1 MGYSGASGGHE
12 AILAAERLVTRGR
25 YGGASAWLGIDQI
38 TGRLRL
44 AVDRIMGEGG
54 LWSPDLAA
62 RALRQSEG
70 DVQEAAQ
77 LIRAHR
83 STLPRLAYSEPV
95 HADELRVL
103 RRISPAFR
111 NPPGSQLLGRTLD
124 YVGRLLDLMP
134 EEQARTHRPEPDLLE
149 PDLPG
154 PDRPVLADGVPAVAH
169 PHAAGDTSGGGDP
182 RRPPRLLGLLRA
194 MGIVVDRGTEDAE
207 PYDITRLPMRPGV
220 PRSARLTAMAR
231 AETGALVHLWYSHTF
246 QPGRHNHEFPG
257 EVRHGTLPVRVPHP
271 LTGAPVTVTEVR
283 VTEVETIDDL
293 DRAEEDRTRL
303 DIGYGMCFGHNERK
317 AIAMAGLDLLVHR
330 DRGRTGLEQE
340 VLLTLDGIEAS
351 GFLEHLKLPHY
362 VDFRSVLDRKRAVR
376 AAREE
381 AAKEKAA
388 RDQAAAGKAAM
399 EQAAERAALDV
410 AGKGEAVTVR

>member
-12 AILAAERLVTRGR
+12 AILAAEKLVERHR
-25 YGGASAWLGIDQI
+25 YGGPSAWLGIDQI

-54 LWSPDLAA
+54 LWAPELAA

-83 STLPRLAYSEPV
+83 STLPRVAYSEPV
-95 HADELRVL
+95 HADELRVS

-134 EEQARTHRPEPDLLE
+134 EEQARARVEELQEPAAPNGHE
-149 PDLPG
+149 HG
-154 PDRPVLADGVPAVAH
+154 HEHGHDG
-169 PHAAGDTSGGGDP
+169 TDP
-182 RRPPRLLGLLRA
+182 RRPPRLLGLLRS
-194 MGIVVDRGTEDAE
+194 MGLLVDRSTEGDPE
-207 PYDITRLPMRPGV
+207 PYDITRSPVRPGI

-231 AETGALVHLWYSHTF
+231 AETGALVHLWYSSTF

-257 EVRHGTLPVRVPHP
+257 EVRHGTLPVRVRHP
-271 LTGAPVTVTEVR
+271 LTGNPVTVAEVR

-293 DRAEEDRTRL
+293 DRAEEDRSRL
-303 DIGYGMCFGHNERK
+303 DLGYGMCFGHNERK

-330 DRGRTGLEQE
+330 DGGRTSLEQE

-376 AAREE
+376 AAMEE
-381 AAKEKAA
+381 T
-388 RDQAAAGKAAM
+388 R
-399 EQAAERAALDV
+399 
-410 AGKGEAVTVR
+410 

>member
-12 AILAAERLVTRGR
+12 AILAAEQLVERHR
-25 YGGASAWLGIDQI
+25 YGGSSAWLGIDQI

-54 LWSPDLAA
+54 LWAPELAA

-83 STLPRLAYSEPV
+83 STLPRVAYSEPV
-95 HADELRVL
+95 HADELRIS

-134 EEQARTHRPEPDLLE
+134 EEQAKARLHQPAPSHGHGPEHGHSAQGHEHPQG
-149 PDLPG
+149 PG
-154 PDRPVLADGVPAVAH
+154 SDSGQVDGH
-169 PHAAGDTSGGGDP
+169 DP
-182 RRPPRLLGLLRA
+182 RRPPRLLGLLRS
-194 MGIVVDRGTEDAE
+194 MGMLADRVTDGDAE
-207 PYDITRLPMRPGV
+207 PYDITRSPVRPGV

-257 EVRHGTLPVRVPHP
+257 EVRHGTLPMRVLHP
-271 LTGAPVTVTEVR
+271 LTGRPVTVAEVR

-293 DRAEEDRTRL
+293 DRAEEDRSRL
-303 DIGYGMCFGHNERK
+303 DLGYGMCFGHNERK

-330 DRGRTGLEQE
+330 DGGRTSLEQE

-376 AAREE
+376 AA
-381 AAKEKAA
+381 
-388 RDQAAAGKAAM
+388 M
-399 EQAAERAALDV
+399 E
-410 AGKGEAVTVR
+410 EAVTR

>member
-12 AILAAERLVTRGR
+12 AILAAERLVERRR
-25 YGGASAWLGIDQI
+25 YGGPSDWLGIDQI
-38 TGRLRL
+38 TQRLRL

-54 LWSPDLAA
+54 LWAPELAA

-83 STLPRLAYSEPV
+83 STLPRVAYSEPV
-95 HADELRVL
+95 HADELKVS

-134 EEQARTHRPEPDLLE
+134 EEQAKARLQEPDDPPVNGHGH
-149 PDLPG
+149 PDG
-154 PDRPVLADGVPAVAH
+154 EDA
-169 PHAAGDTSGGGDP
+169 
-182 RRPPRLLGLLRA
+182 RRPPRLLGLLRS
-194 MGIVVDRGTEDAE
+194 MDLLVDRRTDGDPE
-207 PYDITRLPMRPGV
+207 PYDITRSPIRPGV

-246 QPGRHNHEFPG
+246 RPGRHNHEFPG
-257 EVRHGTLPVRVPHP
+257 EVRHGTLPVRVRHP
-271 LTGAPVTVTEVR
+271 LTGAPVTVAEVR

-293 DRAEEDRTRL
+293 DRAEEDRSRL
-303 DIGYGMCFGHNERK
+303 DLGYGMCFGHNERK

-330 DRGRTGLEQE
+330 DGGRTELEQE

-376 AAREE
+376 AAT
-381 AAKEKAA
+381 
-388 RDQAAAGKAAM
+388 Q
-399 EQAAERAALDV
+399 
-410 AGKGEAVTVR
+410 EAVAR

>member
-12 AILAAERLVTRGR
+12 AILAAERLVERHR
-25 YGGASAWLGIDQI
+25 YGGPSAWLGIDQI

-44 AVDRIMGEGG
+44 ALDRIMGEGG
-54 LWSPDLAA
+54 LWAPELAA

-70 DVQEAAQ
+70 EVQEAAQ

-83 STLPRLAYSEPV
+83 STLPRVAYSEPV
-95 HADELRVL
+95 HADELRVS

-134 EEQARTHRPEPDLLE
+134 EEQAKARVHEPAPVPEP
-149 PDLPG
+149 
-154 PDRPVLADGVPAVAH
+154 PVHHNGHDGH
-169 PHAAGDTSGGGDP
+169 DP
-182 RRPPRLLGLLRA
+182 RRPPRLLGLLRS
-194 MGIVVDRGTEDAE
+194 MGMLVDRRTDGDPE
-207 PYDITRLPMRPGV
+207 PYDITRLPVRPGV

-231 AETGALVHLWYSHTF
+231 AETGALVHLWYASTF

-257 EVRHGTLPVRVPHP
+257 EVRHGTLPVRVRHP
-271 LTGAPVTVTEVR
+271 LTGNPVKVAEVR

-293 DRAEEDRTRL
+293 DRAEEDRSRL
-303 DIGYGMCFGHNERK
+303 DLGYGMCFGHNERK

-330 DRGRTGLEQE
+330 DGGRTSLEQE

-376 AAREE
+376 AAM
-381 AAKEKAA
+381 EKAA
-388 RDQAAAGKAAM
+388 GR
-399 EQAAERAALDV
+399 
-410 AGKGEAVTVR
+410 

>member
-12 AILAAERLVTRGR
+12 AILAAERLVERHR
-25 YGGASAWLGIDQI
+25 YGGPSAWLGIDQI

-44 AVDRIMGEGG
+44 AVDRVMGEGG
-54 LWSPDLAA
+54 LWAPELAA
-62 RALRQSEG
+62 RALRQAEG

-83 STLPRLAYSEPV
+83 STLPRVAYSEPV
-95 HADELRVL
+95 HADELRVS

-134 EEQARTHRPEPDLLE
+134 EEQAKARADRPEPAPDPE
-149 PDLPG
+149 P
-154 PDRPVLADGVPAVAH
+154 
-169 PHAAGDTSGGGDP
+169 PHVNGEDP
-182 RRPPRLLGLLRA
+182 RRPPRLLGLLRS
-194 MGIVVDRGTEDAE
+194 MDLLVERRTDDDPE
-207 PYDITRLPMRPGV
+207 PYDITRAPVRPGV

-231 AETGALVHLWYSHTF
+231 AETGSLVHLWYSSTF

-257 EVRHGTLPVRVPHP
+257 EVRHGALPVRVRHP
-271 LTGAPVTVTEVR
+271 LTGNPVTVAGVR

-293 DRAEEDRTRL
+293 DRAEEDRSRL
-303 DIGYGMCFGHNERK
+303 DVGYGMCFGHNERK

-330 DRGRTGLEQE
+330 DGGRSGLEQE

-376 AAREE
+376 AARKE
-381 AAKEKAA
+381 AAA
-388 RDQAAAGKAAM
+388 R
-399 EQAAERAALDV
+399 
-410 AGKGEAVTVR
+410 

>member
-12 AILAAERLVTRGR
+12 AILAAEQLVERHR
-25 YGGASAWLGIDQI
+25 YGGPSDWLGIDQI
-38 TGRLRL
+38 TDRLRL

-54 LWSPDLAA
+54 LWAPELAA
-62 RALRQSEG
+62 RALRQAEG

-83 STLPRLAYSEPV
+83 STLPRVAYSEPV
-95 HADELRVL
+95 HADELRIS

-134 EEQARTHRPEPDLLE
+134 EEQARARATEPAANGHGHGHGHRYGGAHGDAHEDAHGGAHE
-149 PDLPG
+149 DAHG
-154 PDRPVLADGVPAVAH
+154 GAHDGAHGGGRGETRAEGDADGA
-169 PHAAGDTSGGGDP
+169 DP
-182 RRPPRLLGLLRA
+182 RRPPRLLRLLRS
-194 MGIVVDRGTEDAE
+194 MDLLVERRTDGDPD
-207 PYDITRLPMRPGV
+207 PYDITRDPIRPGV

-257 EVRHGTLPVRVPHP
+257 EVRHGALPVRVAHP
-271 LTGAPVTVTEVR
+271 LTGNPVTVAEVR

-303 DIGYGMCFGHNERK
+303 DLGYGMCFGHNERK

-330 DRGRTGLEQE
+330 DGGRTGLEQE

-376 AAREE
+376 KAGAR
-381 AAKEKAA
+381 
-388 RDQAAAGKAAM
+388 
-399 EQAAERAALDV
+399 
-410 AGKGEAVTVR
+410 

>member
-12 AILAAERLVTRGR
+12 AILAAEKLVERGR
-25 YGGASAWLGIDQI
+25 YGGPSAWLGIDQV

-54 LWSPDLAA
+54 LWAPELAA
-62 RALRQSEG
+62 RALRQAEG

-83 STLPRLAYSEPV
+83 STLPRVAYSEPV
-95 HADELRVL
+95 HADELRVS

-111 NPPGSQLLGRTLD
+111 NPPGSQLLGRTPD

-134 EEQARTHRPEPDLLE
+134 EEQAKARAEEEP
-149 PDLPG
+149 
-154 PDRPVLADGVPAVAH
+154 PAAREHGHGHGHVVAQG
-169 PHAAGDTSGGGDP
+169 GDDP
-182 RRPPRLLGLLRA
+182 RRPPRLLRLLRS
-194 MGIVVDRGTEDAE
+194 MDLVVDRSADGDPE
-207 PYDITRLPMRPGV
+207 PYDVTRAPIRPGV

-231 AETGALVHLWYSHTF
+231 AETGALVHLWYSYTF
-246 QPGRHNHEFPG
+246 RPGRHNHEFPG
-257 EVRHGTLPVRVPHP
+257 EVRHGALPVRVRHP
-271 LTGAPVTVTEVR
+271 LTGRPVTVAEVR

-303 DIGYGMCFGHNERK
+303 DLGYGMCFGHNERK

-330 DRGRTGLEQE
+330 DDGRTSLEQE

-376 AAREE
+376 AAMEE
-381 AAKEKAA
+381 AGA
-388 RDQAAAGKAAM
+388 R
-399 EQAAERAALDV
+399 
-410 AGKGEAVTVR
+410 

>member
-12 AILAAERLVTRGR
+12 AILAAEKLVERHR
-25 YGGASAWLGIDQI
+25 YGGSSAWLGIDQI

-54 LWSPDLAA
+54 LWAPELAA
-62 RALRQSEG
+62 RALRQAEG

-83 STLPRLAYSEPV
+83 STLPRVAYSEPV
-95 HADELRVL
+95 HADELRVS

-134 EEQARTHRPEPDLLE
+134 EDQAKARLHQPEPMPMADSGPEPDGRAHTHTDVH
-149 PDLPG
+149 PQG
-154 PDRPVLADGVPAVAH
+154 NADG
-169 PHAAGDTSGGGDP
+169 DDP
-182 RRPPRLLGLLRA
+182 RRPPRLLRLLRSMGLL
-194 MGIVVDRGTEDAE
+194 VDRATDGDPE
-207 PYDITRLPMRPGV
+207 PYDITRAPVRPGV
-220 PRSARLTAMAR
+220 ARSARLTAMAR
-231 AETGALVHLWYSHTF
+231 AETGALVHLWYASTF

-257 EVRHGTLPVRVPHP
+257 EVRHGTLPVRVRHP
-271 LTGAPVTVTEVR
+271 LTGLPVKVAEVR

-293 DRAEEDRTRL
+293 DRAEEDRSRL

-317 AIAMAGLDLLVHR
+317 AIAMAGLDLMVHR
-330 DRGRTGLEQE
+330 DGGRTSLEQE

-376 AAREE
+376 AAMEE
-381 AAKEKAA
+381 AGA
-388 RDQAAAGKAAM
+388 R
-399 EQAAERAALDV
+399 
-410 AGKGEAVTVR
+410 